1 MQYDKIL
8 IKWERMV
15 LIQVKV
21 DKTVI
26 KETKYI
32 ASFVVIF
39 SVLMQA
45 IFLIIGKWNYT
56 VLIGN
61 VWGAALAI
69 GNFFV
74 MGLYVQK
81 AVAQEEQE
89 AKKTIK
95 TSYSLR
101 MTLLLLFTIV
111 GVVIPIFSWITVVVP
126 LIFPSI
132 AIFLRPLID
141 KNQKG

>member
-56 VLIGN
+56 VLLGN

-81 AVAQEEQE
+81 AVVQEEQE

>member
-1 MQYDKIL
+1 MI
-8 IKWERMV
+8 V
-15 LIQVKV
+15 VKV

-32 ASFVVIF
+32 ATFVVIF

-45 IFLIIGKWNYT
+45 VFLIINKWNYT
-56 VLIGN
+56 VLLGN
-61 VWGAALAI
+61 IWGAAVAV
-69 GNFFV
+69 GNFFI

-81 AVAQEEQE
+81 AVSQEEQE
-89 AKKTIK
+89 AKKTMK

-101 MTLLLLFTIV
+101 MTLLLLFTVI
-111 GVVIPIFSWITVVVP
+111 GVVIPFFSWITVTIP

-132 AIFLRPLID
+132 AVFLRPLID